1 MIRLS
6 DARPLTRVAIVAG
19 MLAAIF
25 LACAM
30 CAVLVALVGLNQI
43 GPRMQISA
51 IPAWLWYYR
60 GDPLLHLW
68 LERGALVSGAIA
80 FVILLVILKRGRTL
94 HGEAR
99 FARESEIR
107 REHLRSNSGIIVG
120 EKGGRYLVFGGT
132 EHVLLEAP
140 TRAGKGVGVVIPNL
154 LSWADSVVVL
164 DVKRENWDITAGF
177 RARHGQAVYL
187 FDPLDPEGRSARY
200 NPLSFIDRLD
210 DTDVINEL
218 QKIGGMLFPAPEKAD
233 PFWAEAARAAFVGV
247 GALVAANPALPFTIG
262 EIYRRLTTGDPK
274 VELPKVVEEA
284 QKRGQR
290 LSQACVSALSDFTSA
305 SDNTFSGIKQT
316 ITSKLNLW
324 LNPYVDAATSETDF
338 DLRQVRR
345 ERISIYLGVSPDNID
360 RIAPVYNLFL
370 QQLIDLNTR
379 ELPENGGRVPVLIL
393 LDEFARLGKAPVIAS
408 AFSYVA
414 GYGLR
419 LLPVIQ
425 SRSQPRGIY
434 GADVTDEIIAN
445 CGLEIVFTPKELK
458 VANELSER
466 LGYFTMNVKSKSRTI
481 HGLLANRSISESDQR
496 RALMMPQELMQMPK
510 GELLLMRG
518 GIPPVRGRK
527 IEYFRSKR
535 FTSRISDPPKVAPRP
550 ITINAV
556 SSAAKLAG
564 KASGSD
570 PLAQALRAKKAAL
583 LSDGQ
588 AIAPTER
595 ADPVMRALTGDELS
609 GFAEITDDMLV
620 LGDMVDLPPPGDEQA
635 AIAFVT
641 AMTARAVLEPVGAGA
656 PSPEFVTERHDHG
669 RE

>member
-1 MIRLS
+1 MTRLS

-19 MLAAIF
+19 ILAAVLI
-25 LACAM
+25 LCSL
-30 CAVLVALVGLNQI
+30 CAVLVALVGLKQI
-43 GPRMQISA
+43 GPRMQITA
-51 IPAWLWYYR
+51 VPAWLWYYR

-68 LERGALVSGAIA
+68 LKRGALVSGAIA
-80 FVILLVILKRGRTL
+80 FVILLVILKRGRSL

-107 REHLRSNSGIIVG
+107 QEQLRSKSGIIVG
-120 EKGGRYLVFGGT
+120 QKGGRYLVFGGT

-187 FDPLDPEGRSARY
+187 FDPLDPEGRTARY

-210 DTDVINEL
+210 DVDVVNEL

-262 EIYRRLTTGDPK
+262 EIYRRLTAGDPK

-316 ITSKLNLW
+316 ITSKLSLW

-379 ELPENGGRVPVLIL
+379 ELPASGGQVPVLLL

-445 CGLEIVFTPKELK
+445 CGLEVVFTPKELR

-466 LGYFTMNVKSKSRTI
+466 LGFFTMNVKSKSRTI
-481 HGLLANRSISESDQR
+481 HGMLANRSISESDQR

-510 GELLLMRG
+510 GELLLLRG
-518 GIPPVRGRK
+518 GIPPVRARK
-527 IEYFRSKR
+527 IEYFRSRR
-535 FTSRISDPPKVAPRP
+535 FTSRISEPPKVAPRP
-550 ITINAV
+550 IVIPQTKQG
-556 SSAAKLAG
+556 SATATGA
-564 KASGSD
+564 AGSD
-570 PLAQALRAKKAAL
+570 VLGQAIEAKRAAL
-583 LSDGQ
+583 LTLPS
-588 AIAPTER
+588 TEEEPAVTR
-595 ADPVMRALTGDELS
+595 TLTDDELS
-609 GFAEITDDMLV
+609 GYAEITDDMLV
-620 LGDMVDLPPPGDEQA
+620 LGELEELPPPGDEKA
-635 AIAFVT
+635 AFAFVM
-641 AMTARAVLEPVGAGA
+641 AMTARAVLEPDDDPE
-656 PSPEFVTERHDHG
+656 PSKALVAERHDHG
-669 RE
+669 R

>member
-1 MIRLS
+1 MTRLS
-6 DARPLTRVAIVAG
+6 QASPLIK
-19 MLAAIF
+19 
-25 LACAM
+25 
-30 CAVLVALVGLNQI
+30 VALVGGALMGAALACALCAILVALIGLKQI
-43 GPRMQISA
+43 GPNMQVTALPS
-51 IPAWLWYYR
+51 WLWYYR
-60 GDPLLHLW
+60 ADPLLHLW
-68 LERGALVSGAIA
+68 LQRGAMVSGAIA
-80 FVILLVILKRGRTL
+80 FIILLVILKRGRSL

-107 REHLRSNSGIIVG
+107 REQLRAKSGIIVG
-120 EKGGRYLVFGGT
+120 QKGGRYLVFGGT

-164 DVKRENWDITAGF
+164 DVKRENWEITAGF
-177 RARHGQAVYL
+177 RARHGQTVHL
-187 FDPLDPEGRSARY
+187 FDPLDPEGRTARY
-200 NPLSFIDRLD
+200 NPLSYIDRLD
-210 DTDVINEL
+210 DIDVVNEL
-218 QKIGGMLFPAPEKAD
+218 QKIGGMLFPSPEKAD

-262 EIYRRLTTGDPK
+262 EIYRRMTTGDPK

-284 QKRGQR
+284 QQRGQR

-324 LNPYVDAATSETDF
+324 LNPFVDAATSETDF

-345 ERISIYLGVSPDNID
+345 ERMSIYLGVSPDNID

-379 ELPENGGRVPVLIL
+379 ELPTTGGNVPVLVL

-425 SRSQPRGIY
+425 SRSQPRALY
-434 GADVTDEIIAN
+434 GPDVTDEIIAN
-445 CGLEIVFTPKELK
+445 CGLEVVFTPKELK

-466 LGYFTMNVKSKSRTI
+466 LGFFTMNVKSKSRTI
-481 HGLLANRSISESDQR
+481 HGMLANRSISESDQR

-510 GELLLMRG
+510 GDLLLLRG

-527 IEYFRSKR
+527 IEYFRSRR
-535 FTSRISDPPKVAPRP
+535 FTDRICDPPKVAPRLVRLP
-550 ITINAV
+550 TPKPV
-556 SSAAKLAG
+556 AAAIIG
-564 KASGSD
+564 AGSD
-570 PLAQALRAKKAAL
+570 VLAQAIEAKRAAL
-583 LSDGQ
+583 HPSAPPAEKEPVVTRMLS
-588 AIAPTER
+588 A
-595 ADPVMRALTGDELS
+595 DELS
-609 GFAEITDDMLV
+609 GAVEITDDMLV
-620 LGDMVDLPPPGDEQA
+620 LGELEELPAPGDEEA
-635 AIAFVT
+635 ALAFVM
-641 AMTARAVLEPVGAGA
+641 AMAARAAVEPEEDQEMADTLADG
-656 PSPEFVTERHDHG
+656 RQHHG
-669 RE
+669 R

>member
-1 MIRLS
+1 LTRLS

-19 MLAAIF
+19 ILAAVLI
-25 LACAM
+25 LCSL
-30 CAVLVALVGLNQI
+30 CAVLVALVGLKQI
-43 GPRMQISA
+43 GPRMQITA
-51 IPAWLWYYR
+51 VPAWLWYYR

-68 LERGALVSGAIA
+68 LQRGALVSGAIA
-80 FVILLVILKRGRTL
+80 FVILLVILKRGRSL

-107 REHLRSNSGIIVG
+107 QEQLRSKSGIIVG
-120 EKGGRYLVFGGT
+120 QKGGRYLVFGGT

-187 FDPLDPEGRSARY
+187 FDPLDPEGRTARY

-210 DTDVINEL
+210 DVDVVNEL

-247 GALVAANPALPFTIG
+247 GALVAANPALPYTIG
-262 EIYRRLTTGDPK
+262 EIYRRLTAGDPK

-316 ITSKLNLW
+316 ITSKLSLW

-379 ELPENGGRVPVLIL
+379 ELPASGGQVSVLLL
-393 LDEFARLGKAPVIAS
+393 LDEFARLGEAPVIAS

-445 CGLEIVFTPKELK
+445 CGLEVVFTPKELR

-466 LGYFTMNVKSKSRTI
+466 LGFFTMNVKSKSRTI
-481 HGLLANRSISESDQR
+481 HGMLANRSISESDQR

-510 GELLLMRG
+510 GDLLLLRG
-518 GIPPVRGRK
+518 GIPPVRARK
-527 IEYFRSKR
+527 IEYFRSR
-535 FTSRISDPPKVAPRP
+535 HFTSRISDPPKVAPRLIMIP
-550 ITINAV
+550 QAKQV
-556 SSAAKLAG
+556 SPPASAG
-564 KASGSD
+564 ASSD
-570 PLAQALRAKKAAL
+570 VLAQAIEAKRAAL
-583 LSDGQ
+583 L
-588 AIAPTER
+588 APPPMEEE
-595 ADPVMRALTGDELS
+595 PVVTRTLTDDELS
-609 GFAEITDDMLV
+609 GYAEITDDMLV
-620 LGDMVDLPPPGDEQA
+620 LGELEELPPPGDEKA
-635 AIAFVT
+635 AIAFVM
-641 AMTARAVLEPVGAGA
+641 AMTARAAIEPDDDYDSSEAL
-656 PSPEFVTERHDHG
+656 VTARHDHG
-669 RE
+669 R

>member
-1 MIRLS
+1 M
-6 DARPLTRVAIVAG
+6 VAG
-19 MLAAIF
+19 ILAAVLI
-25 LACAM
+25 LCSL
-30 CAVLVALVGLNQI
+30 CAVLVALVGLKQI
-43 GPRMQISA
+43 GPRMQITA
-51 IPAWLWYYR
+51 VPAWLWYYR

-68 LERGALVSGAIA
+68 LKRGALVSGAIA
-80 FVILLVILKRGRTL
+80 FVILLVILKRGRSL

-107 REHLRSNSGIIVG
+107 QEQLRSKSGIIVG
-120 EKGGRYLVFGGT
+120 QKGGRYLVFGGT

-187 FDPLDPEGRSARY
+187 FDPLDPEGRTARY

-210 DTDVINEL
+210 DVDVVNEL

-262 EIYRRLTTGDPK
+262 EIYRRLTAGDPK

-316 ITSKLNLW
+316 ITSKLSLW

-379 ELPENGGRVPVLIL
+379 ELPASGGQVPVLLL

-445 CGLEIVFTPKELK
+445 CGLEVVFTPKELR

-466 LGYFTMNVKSKSRTI
+466 LGFFTMNVKSKSRTI
-481 HGLLANRSISESDQR
+481 HGMLANRSISESDQR

-510 GELLLMRG
+510 GELLLLRG
-518 GIPPVRGRK
+518 GIPPVRARK
-527 IEYFRSKR
+527 IEYFRSRR
-535 FTSRISDPPKVAPRP
+535 FTSRISEPPKVAPRP
-550 ITINAV
+550 IVIPQTKQG
-556 SSAAKLAG
+556 SATATGA
-564 KASGSD
+564 AGSD
-570 PLAQALRAKKAAL
+570 VLGQAIEAKRAAL
-583 LSDGQ
+583 LTLPS
-588 AIAPTER
+588 TEEEPAVTR
-595 ADPVMRALTGDELS
+595 TLTDDELS
-609 GFAEITDDMLV
+609 GYAEITDDMLV
-620 LGDMVDLPPPGDEQA
+620 LGELEELPPPGDEKA
-635 AIAFVT
+635 AFAFVM
-641 AMTARAVLEPVGAGA
+641 AMTARAVLEPDDDPE
-656 PSPEFVTERHDHG
+656 PSKALVAERHDHG
-669 RE
+669 R

>member
-1 MIRLS
+1 MTRLS
-6 DARPLTRVAIVAG
+6 DARPLTKVAIVAG
-19 MLAAIF
+19 VLAAVLI
-25 LACAM
+25 LCAL
-30 CAVLVALVGLNQI
+30 CAVLVALVGLKQI
-43 GPRMQISA
+43 GPRMQITTV
-51 IPAWLWYYR
+51 PAWLWYYR

-68 LERGALVSGAIA
+68 LKRGALVSGAIT
-80 FVILLVILKRGRTL
+80 FVILLVILKRGRSL

-107 REHLRSNSGIIVG
+107 QEQLRSKSGIIVG
-120 EKGGRYLVFGGT
+120 QKGGRYLVFGGT

-187 FDPLDPEGRSARY
+187 FDPLDPEGRTARY

-210 DTDVINEL
+210 DVDVVNEL

-262 EIYRRLTTGDPK
+262 EIYRRLTAGDPK

-316 ITSKLNLW
+316 ITSKLSLW

-379 ELPENGGRVPVLIL
+379 ELPASGGQVPVLLL

-445 CGLEIVFTPKELK
+445 CGLEVVFTPKELR

-466 LGYFTMNVKSKSRTI
+466 LGFFTMNVKSKSRTI
-481 HGLLANRSISESDQR
+481 HGMLANRSISESDQR

-510 GELLLMRG
+510 GELLLLRG
-518 GIPPVRGRK
+518 GIPPVRARK
-527 IEYFRSKR
+527 IEYFRSR
-535 FTSRISDPPKVAPRP
+535 HFTSRISDPPKVAPRLIMIP
-550 ITINAV
+550 QAKQV
-556 SSAAKLAG
+556 SPSAS
-564 KASGSD
+564 ASAGSD
-570 PLAQALRAKKAAL
+570 VLTQAMEAKRAAL
-583 LSDGQ
+583 L
-588 AIAPTER
+588 APPPTEEE
-595 ADPVMRALTGDELS
+595 PVVTRTLTDDELA
-609 GFAEITDDMLV
+609 GYAEITDDMLV
-620 LGDMVDLPPPGDEQA
+620 LGELEELPPPGDEKA
-635 AIAFVT
+635 AIAFVM
-641 AMTARAVLEPVGAGA
+641 AMTARAAIEPDDDHDSSEAL
-656 PSPEFVTERHDHG
+656 VTARHDHG
-669 RE
+669 R

>member
-1 MIRLS
+1 LTRLS
-6 DARPLTRVAIVAG
+6 DARPLTKVAIVAG
-19 MLAAIF
+19 VLAAVLI
-25 LACAM
+25 LCAL
-30 CAVLVALVGLNQI
+30 CAVLVALVGLQQI
-43 GPRMQISA
+43 GPRMQITA
-51 IPAWLWYYR
+51 VPAWLWYYR

-68 LERGALVSGAIA
+68 LKRGALVSGAIA
-80 FVILLVILKRGRTL
+80 FVILLVILKRGRSL

-107 REHLRSNSGIIVG
+107 QEQLRSKSGIIVG
-120 EKGGRYLVFGGT
+120 QKGGRYLVFGGT

-140 TRAGKGVGVVIPNL
+140 TRAGKGIGVVIPNL

-187 FDPLDPEGRSARY
+187 FDPLDPEGRTARY

-210 DTDVINEL
+210 DVDVVNEL

-262 EIYRRLTTGDPK
+262 EIYRRLTAGDPK

-316 ITSKLNLW
+316 ITSKLSLW

-379 ELPENGGRVPVLIL
+379 ELPASGGQVPVLLL

-445 CGLEIVFTPKELK
+445 CGLEVVFTPKELR

-466 LGYFTMNVKSKSRTI
+466 LGFFTMNVKSKSRTI
-481 HGLLANRSISESDQR
+481 HGMLANRSISESDQR

-510 GELLLMRG
+510 GDLLLLRG
-518 GIPPVRGRK
+518 GIPPVRARK
-527 IEYFRSKR
+527 IEYFRSR
-535 FTSRISDPPKVAPRP
+535 HFTSRISDPPKVAPRLIMIP
-550 ITINAV
+550 QAKQV
-556 SSAAKLAG
+556 SPPASAGA
-564 KASGSD
+564 GSD
-570 PLAQALRAKKAAL
+570 VLAQAIEAKRAAL
-583 LSDGQ
+583 L
-588 AIAPTER
+588 APPPTEEE
-595 ADPVMRALTGDELS
+595 PVVTRTLTDDELS
-609 GFAEITDDMLV
+609 GYAEITDDMLV
-620 LGDMVDLPPPGDEQA
+620 LGELEELPPPGDEKA
-635 AIAFVT
+635 AIAFVM
-641 AMTARAVLEPVGAGA
+641 AMTARAAIEPDDDYD
-656 PSPEFVTERHDHG
+656 PSEALVTARHDHG
-669 RE
+669 R

>member
-1 MIRLS
+1 LTRLS
-6 DARPLTRVAIVAG
+6 DARPLTKVAIVAG
-19 MLAAIF
+19 VLAAVLI
-25 LACAM
+25 LGAL
-30 CAVLVALVGLNQI
+30 CAVLVALVGLKQI
-43 GPRMQISA
+43 GPRMQITTV
-51 IPAWLWYYR
+51 PAWLWYYR

-68 LERGALVSGAIA
+68 LQRGALVSGAIA
-80 FVILLVILKRGRTL
+80 FVILLVILKRGRSL

-107 REHLRSNSGIIVG
+107 QEQLRSKSGIIVG
-120 EKGGRYLVFGGT
+120 QKGGRYLVFGGT

-187 FDPLDPEGRSARY
+187 FDPLDPEGRTARY

-210 DTDVINEL
+210 DVDVVNEL

-316 ITSKLNLW
+316 ITSKLSLW

-379 ELPENGGRVPVLIL
+379 ELPASGGQVPVLLL

-445 CGLEIVFTPKELK
+445 CGLEVVFTPKELR

-466 LGYFTMNVKSKSRTI
+466 LGFFTMNVKSKSRTI
-481 HGLLANRSISESDQR
+481 HGMLANRSISESDQR

-510 GELLLMRG
+510 GELLLLRG
-518 GIPPVRGRK
+518 GIPPVRARK
-527 IEYFRSKR
+527 IEYFRSR
-535 FTSRISDPPKVAPRP
+535 HFTSRISDPPKVTPRLIMIP
-550 ITINAV
+550 QAKQV
-556 SSAAKLAG
+556 SPPASAGA
-564 KASGSD
+564 GSD
-570 PLAQALRAKKAAL
+570 VLAQAIEAKRAAL
-583 LSDGQ
+583 L
-588 AIAPTER
+588 APPPTEE
-595 ADPVMRALTGDELS
+595 APVVTRTLTDNELS
-609 GFAEITDDMLV
+609 GYAEITDDMLV
-620 LGDMVDLPPPGDEQA
+620 LGELEELPPPGDEKA
-635 AIAFVT
+635 AIAFVM
-641 AMTARAVLEPVGAGA
+641 AMTARAAIEPDDDYDSSEAL
-656 PSPEFVTERHDHG
+656 VTARHDHG
-669 RE
+669 R

>member
-1 MIRLS
+1 M
-6 DARPLTRVAIVAG
+6 VACT
-19 MLAAIF
+19 L
-25 LACAM
+25 
-30 CAVLVALVGLNQI
+30 LVALIGLRQI
-43 GPRMQISA
+43 GPRLDVLSL
-51 IPAWLWYYR
+51 PAWLWYYR

-68 LERGALVSGAIA
+68 LKRGALVSSAIL
-80 FVILLVILKRGRTL
+80 VVVLLAVLRNRRSL

-99 FARESEIR
+99 FASEGELR
-107 REHLRSNSGIIVG
+107 RERLRDKNGIIVG
-120 EKGGRYLVFGGT
+120 QKGGRYLVFGGT

-154 LSWADSVVVL
+154 LSWPDSVVVL
-164 DVKRENWDITAGF
+164 DVKRENWTITAGF
-177 RARHGQAVYL
+177 RARHGQTVYL

-200 NPLSFIDRLD
+200 NPLSFIDRED
-210 DTDVINEL
+210 DTDVVNEL
-218 QKIGGMLFPAPEKAD
+218 QKIAGMLFPAPEKAD
-233 PFWAEAARAAFVGV
+233 PFWAEAARGAFVGV

-274 VELPKVVEEA
+274 SELPRVLEEA
-284 QKRGQR
+284 RRTGQR

-324 LNPYVDAATSETDF
+324 LNPFVDAATSETDF
-338 DLRQVRR
+338 DLRQIRR

-379 ELPENGGRVPVLIL
+379 ELPETGGDVPVLVL

-466 LGYFTMNVKSKSRTI
+466 LGFFTMNVKSKSRTI
-481 HGLLANRSISESDQR
+481 HGFLANRSISESDQR

-510 GELLLMRG
+510 RDLLLLRG

-527 IEYFRSKR
+527 IEYFRSRR
-535 FTSRISDPPKVAPRP
+535 FTARVFNPPQVAPRLVRLNTP
-550 ITINAV
+550 A
-556 SSAAKLAG
+556 
-564 KASGSD
+564 
-570 PLAQALRAKKAAL
+570 PLANAATDVLGASVAAKKAAL
-583 LSDGQ
+583 TTGGQ
-588 AIAPTER
+588 QEEMIVTRP
-595 ADPVMRALTGDELS
+595 LTSEEIS
-609 GFAEITDDMLV
+609 GAVEITDDMLV
-620 LGDMVDLPPPGDEQA
+620 LGELEELPPPGDEKA
-635 AIAFVT
+635 ALAFVL
-641 AMTARAVLEPVGAGA
+641 AMADRAVADADEPQGIA
-656 PSPEFVTERHDHG
+656 PDLMETREAYG
-669 RE
+669 R

>member
-1 MIRLS
+1 MTRLS
-6 DARPLTRVAIVAG
+6 DARPLTRIAIVAG
-19 MLAAIF
+19 ALAAVLI
-25 LACAM
+25 LCSL
-30 CAVLVALVGLNQI
+30 CAVLVALVGLKQI
-43 GPRMQISA
+43 GPRMEITA
-51 IPAWLWYYR
+51 VPAWLWYYR

-68 LERGALVSGAIA
+68 LQRGALVSGAVA
-80 FVILLVILKRGRTL
+80 FVALLVILKRGRSL

-107 REHLRSNSGIIVG
+107 HEQLRAKSGIIVG
-120 EKGGRYLVFGGT
+120 QKGGRYLVFGGT

-187 FDPLDPEGRSARY
+187 FDPLDPEGRTARY
-200 NPLSFIDRLD
+200 NPLSFINRLD
-210 DTDVINEL
+210 DVDVVNEL

-247 GALVAANPALPFTIG
+247 GALVAANPALPFTVG

-290 LSQACVSALSDFTSA
+290 LSQACASALSDFTSA

-316 ITSKLNLW
+316 ITSKLSLW

-370 QQLIDLNTR
+370 QQLVDLNTR
-379 ELPENGGRVPVLIL
+379 ELPASGGQVPVLLL

-434 GADVTDEIIAN
+434 GPDVTDEIIAN
-445 CGLEIVFTPKELK
+445 CGLEVVFTPKELR

-466 LGYFTMNVKSKSRTI
+466 LGFFTMNVKSKSRTI
-481 HGLLANRSISESDQR
+481 HGMLANRSISESDQR

-510 GELLLMRG
+510 GELLLLRG
-518 GIPPVRGRK
+518 GIPPVRARK
-527 IEYFRSKR
+527 IEYFRSRR

-550 ITINAV
+550 IVIPRTKQG
-556 SSAAKLAG
+556 SATATA
-564 KASGSD
+564 ATGSD
-570 PLAQALRAKKAAL
+570 VLSQAIEAKRAAL
-583 LSDGQ
+583 V
-588 AIAPTER
+588 APPEPVEE
-595 ADPVMRALTGDELS
+595 PVMTRLLTKDELD
-609 GFAEITDDMLV
+609 GYAEITDDMLV
-620 LGDMVDLPPPGDEQA
+620 LGELEELPPPGDEKA
-635 AIAFVT
+635 ALAFVM
-641 AMTARAVLEPVGAGA
+641 AMTARAVAEQDDDRDLSEAL
-656 PSPEFVTERHDHG
+656 VTERLDHG
-669 RE
+669 R

>member
-1 MIRLS
+1 MTRLS
-6 DARPLTRVAIVAG
+6 DARPLTKVAILAG
-19 MLAAIF
+19 ILAVVLI
-25 LACAM
+25 LCAL
-30 CAVLVALVGLNQI
+30 CAVLVALVGLKQI
-43 GPRMQISA
+43 GPRMQITTV
-51 IPAWLWYYR
+51 PAWLWYYR

-68 LERGALVSGAIA
+68 LQRGALVSGAIA
-80 FVILLVILKRGRTL
+80 FVIVLIILKRGRSL

-107 REHLRSNSGIIVG
+107 QEQLRSKSGIIVG
-120 EKGGRYLVFGGT
+120 QNGGRYLVFGGT

-177 RARHGQAVYL
+177 RARHGQKVYL
-187 FDPLDPEGRSARY
+187 FDPLDPEGRTARY

-210 DTDVINEL
+210 DVDVVNEL

-274 VELPKVVEEA
+274 IELPKVVEEA

-316 ITSKLNLW
+316 ITSKLSLW

-379 ELPENGGRVPVLIL
+379 ELPASGGQVPVLLL

-434 GADVTDEIIAN
+434 GADITDEIIAN
-445 CGLEIVFTPKELK
+445 CGLEVVFTPKELR

-466 LGYFTMNVKSKSRTI
+466 LGFFTMNVKSKSRTI
-481 HGLLANRSISESDQR
+481 HGMLANRSISESDQR

-510 GELLLMRG
+510 GELLLLRG
-518 GIPPVRGRK
+518 GIPPVRARK
-527 IEYFRSKR
+527 IEYFRSRR

-550 ITINAV
+550 IVIPQPRQG
-556 SSAAKLAG
+556 SA
-564 KASGSD
+564 KATGAAGSD
-570 PLAQALRAKKAAL
+570 VL
-583 LSDGQ
+583 GQ
-588 AIAPTER
+588 AIEAKRAALVAPPEPVEE
-595 ADPVMRALTGDELS
+595 PVMTRLLTKDELD
-609 GFAEITDDMLV
+609 GYAEITDDMLV
-620 LGDMVDLPPPGDEQA
+620 LGELEELPPPGDEKA
-635 AIAFVT
+635 ALAFVM
-641 AMTARAVLEPVGAGA
+641 AMTARAVAEQGDDRDLSEAL
-656 PSPEFVTERHDHG
+656 VTERLDHG
-669 RE
+669 R

>member
-1 MIRLS
+1 LIRLS
-6 DARPLTRVAIVAG
+6 DARPVTKVAIIAG
-19 MLAAIF
+19 LLAAALF
-25 LACAM
+25 VGALL
-30 CAVLVALVGLNQI
+30 AVLIALVGLNQL

-51 IPAWLWYYR
+51 VPAWLWYYR

-68 LERGALVSGAIA
+68 LKRGALVSAAVA
-80 FVILLVILKRGRTL
+80 FVILLVVLKRGPSL

-99 FARESEIR
+99 FASEGEVR
-107 REHLRSNSGIIVG
+107 REQLRAKSGIIVG
-120 EKGGRYLVFGGT
+120 QKGGRYLVFGGT

-177 RARHGQAVYL
+177 RARHGQKVYL
-187 FDPLDPEGRSARY
+187 LDPLDPEGRTARY

-210 DTDVINEL
+210 DTDVVNEL

-247 GALVAANPALPFTIG
+247 GALVASNPALPFTIG
-262 EIYRRLTTGDPK
+262 EIYRRLTAGDPK
-274 VELPKVVEEA
+274 IELPKVVEEA

-345 ERISIYLGVSPDNID
+345 ERLSIYLGVSPDNID

-379 ELPENGGRVPVLIL
+379 ELPASGGKVPVLVL

-445 CGLEIVFTPKELK
+445 CGLEVVFTPKELR

-466 LGYFTMNVKSKSRTI
+466 LGFFTMNVKSKSRTI
-481 HGLLANRSISESDQR
+481 HGLLANRSVSESDQR

-510 GELLLMRG
+510 GDLLLLRG
-518 GIPPVRGRK
+518 GIPPIRARK
-527 IEYFRSKR
+527 IEYFRSRR
-535 FTSRISDPPKVAPRP
+535 FTGRISEPPKVAPRP
-550 ITINAV
+550 V
-556 SSAAKLAG
+556 SIPQSKSTPPRSSIGA
-564 KASGSD
+564 GSD
-570 PLAQALRAKKAAL
+570 VLAQAIEAKRTALVAAPEPVEEPVVTRPL
-583 LSDGQ
+583 
-588 AIAPTER
+588 TE
-595 ADPVMRALTGDELS
+595 DELS
-609 GFAEITDDMLV
+609 GYAEITDDMLV
-620 LGDMVDLPPPGDEQA
+620 LGELEELPPPGDEQA
-635 AIAFVT
+635 ALAFVM
-641 AMTARAVLEPVGAGA
+641 AMTARAVVEPDDDHDL
-656 PSPEFVTERHDHG
+656 SQTLVTEGLDHG
-669 RE
+669 R

>member
-1 MIRLS
+1 
-6 DARPLTRVAIVAG
+6 
-19 MLAAIF
+19 
-25 LACAM
+25 
-30 CAVLVALVGLNQI
+30 
-43 GPRMQISA
+43 MQITTV
-51 IPAWLWYYR
+51 PAWLWYYR

-68 LERGALVSGAIA
+68 LQRGALVSGAIA
-80 FVILLVILKRGRTL
+80 FVILLVILKRGRSL

-107 REHLRSNSGIIVG
+107 HEQLRSKSGIIVG
-120 EKGGRYLVFGGT
+120 QKGGRYLVFGGT

-187 FDPLDPEGRSARY
+187 FDPLDPEGRTARY

-210 DTDVINEL
+210 DVDVVNEL
-218 QKIGGMLFPAPEKAD
+218 QKIGGKLFPAPDKAD

-379 ELPENGGRVPVLIL
+379 ELPASGGQVPVLLL

-434 GADVTDEIIAN
+434 GADVNDEIIAN
-445 CGLEIVFTPKELK
+445 CGLEVVFTPKELR

-466 LGYFTMNVKSKSRTI
+466 LGFFTMNVKSKSWTI
-481 HGLLANRSISESDQR
+481 HGMLAHRSISESDQR

-510 GELLLMRG
+510 GELLLLRG
-518 GIPPVRGRK
+518 GIPPVRARK
-527 IEYFRSKR
+527 IEYFRSR
-535 FTSRISDPPKVAPRP
+535 HFTSRISDPPKVAPRLIMIP
-550 ITINAV
+550 QAKQV
-556 SSAAKLAG
+556 SLSASAG
-564 KASGSD
+564 AGSD
-570 PLAQALRAKKAAL
+570 VLTQAIEAKRAAL
-583 LSDGQ
+583 LTLP
-588 AIAPTER
+588 PTEEEPLVTR
-595 ADPVMRALTGDELS
+595 TLTDDELS
-609 GFAEITDDMLV
+609 GYAEITDDMLV
-620 LGDMVDLPPPGDEQA
+620 LGELEELPPPGDEKA
-635 AIAFVT
+635 ALAFVM
-641 AMTARAVLEPVGAGA
+641 AMTARAVLEPDDDPE
-656 PSPEFVTERHDHG
+656 PSKSLATGRHDHG
-669 RE
+669 R

>member
-1 MIRLS
+1 LTRLS

-19 MLAAIF
+19 ILAAVLI
-25 LACAM
+25 LCAL
-30 CAVLVALVGLNQI
+30 CAVLVALVGLKQI
-43 GPRMQISA
+43 GPRMQITTV
-51 IPAWLWYYR
+51 PAWLWYYR
-60 GDPLLHLW
+60 SDPLLHLW
-68 LERGALVSGAIA
+68 LQRGALVSGAIA
-80 FVILLVILKRGRTL
+80 FVILLVILKRGRSL

-107 REHLRSNSGIIVG
+107 QEQLRSKSGIIVG
-120 EKGGRYLVFGGT
+120 QKGGRYLVFGGT

-187 FDPLDPEGRSARY
+187 FDPLDPEGRTARY

-210 DTDVINEL
+210 EVDVVNEL

-316 ITSKLNLW
+316 ITSKLSLW

-379 ELPENGGRVPVLIL
+379 ELPASGGQVPVLLL

-434 GADVTDEIIAN
+434 GPDVTDEIIAN
-445 CGLEIVFTPKELK
+445 CGLEVVFTPKELR

-466 LGYFTMNVKSKSRTI
+466 LGFFTMNVKSKSRTI
-481 HGLLANRSISESDQR
+481 HGMLANRSISESDQR

-510 GELLLMRG
+510 GELLLLRG
-518 GIPPVRGRK
+518 GIPPVRARK
-527 IEYFRSKR
+527 IEYFRSRR

-550 ITINAV
+550 IVIPQPKHG
-556 SSAAKLAG
+556 SATATA
-564 KASGSD
+564 AAGSD
-570 PLAQALRAKKAAL
+570 VL
-583 LSDGQ
+583 GQ
-588 AIAPTER
+588 AIEAKRAALIAPPEPVEE
-595 ADPVMRALTGDELS
+595 PVMTRLLTKDELD
-609 GFAEITDDMLV
+609 GYAEITDDMLV
-620 LGDMVDLPPPGDEQA
+620 LGELEELPPPGDEKA
-635 AIAFVT
+635 ALAFVM
-641 AMTARAVLEPVGAGA
+641 AMTARAVAEQDDDRD
-656 PSPEFVTERHDHG
+656 PSEALVTERLDHG
-669 RE
+669 R

>member
-1 MIRLS
+1 LIRLS
-6 DARPLTRVAIVAG
+6 EARPLTKVAIVAG
-19 MLAAIF
+19 CLMGAA
-25 LACAM
+25 LACAV
-30 CAVLVALVGLNQI
+30 CAVFVALVGLKQI
-43 GPRMQISA
+43 GPHMQVSA
-51 IPAWLWYYR
+51 LPAWLWYYR
-60 GDPLLHLW
+60 SDPLLHLW
-68 LERGALVSGAIA
+68 LQRGMLLSGAVA
-80 FVILLVILKRGRTL
+80 FIILLVLLKRGRSL

-107 REHLRSNSGIIVG
+107 REQLRASAGIIVG
-120 EKGGRYLVFGGT
+120 QKGGRYLVFGGT

-177 RARHGQAVYL
+177 RARHGQAVHL
-187 FDPLDPEGRSARY
+187 FDPLDPEGRTARY

-210 DTDVINEL
+210 DTDVVNEL
-218 QKIGGMLFPAPEKAD
+218 QKIGGMLFPSPEKSD

-324 LNPYVDAATSETDF
+324 LNPFVDAATSETDF

-345 ERISIYLGVSPDNID
+345 ERMSIYLGVSPDNID

-370 QQLIDLNTR
+370 QQLVDLNTR
-379 ELPENGGRVPVLIL
+379 ELPSTGGQVPVLVL

-425 SRSQPRGIY
+425 SRSQPRAIY

-445 CGLEIVFTPKELK
+445 CGLEVVFTPKELR

-466 LGYFTMNVKSKSRTI
+466 LGFFTMNVKSKSRTI
-481 HGLLANRSISESDQR
+481 HGMLANRSISESDQR

-510 GELLLMRG
+510 GDLLLLRG
-518 GIPPVRGRK
+518 GIPPVRARK
-527 IEYFRSKR
+527 IEYYRSKR
-535 FTSRISDPPKVAPRP
+535 FTARISDPPKVAPRLVMLP
-550 ITINAV
+550 SNKPAPPPVIG
-556 SSAAKLAG
+556 AG
-564 KASGSD
+564 SEA
-570 PLAQALRAKKAAL
+570 LAQAIEAKRAAL
-583 LSDGQ
+583 HNS
-588 AIAPTER
+588 
-595 ADPVMRALTGDELS
+595 ADTQREEPVMTRMLNDDELA

-620 LGDMVDLPPPGDEQA
+620 LGDLAELPAPGDEQA
-635 AIAFVT
+635 AIAFVM
-641 AMTARAVLEPVGAGA
+641 AMTANAVA
-656 PSPEFVTERHDHG
+656 PPGGDQGMSDTLTAARQHHG
-669 RE
+669 R

>member
-1 MIRLS
+1 MTRLS

-19 MLAAIF
+19 VLAAVLI
-25 LACAM
+25 LCAL
-30 CAVLVALVGLNQI
+30 CAVLVALVGLKQI
-43 GPRMQISA
+43 GPRMEITTV
-51 IPAWLWYYR
+51 PAWLWYYR

-68 LERGALVSGAIA
+68 LQRGALVSGAIA
-80 FVILLVILKRGRTL
+80 FVILLIILKGGRPL

-107 REHLRSNSGIIVG
+107 HEQLRSKSGIIVG
-120 EKGGRYLVFGGT
+120 QKGGRYLVFGGT

-187 FDPLDPEGRSARY
+187 FDPLDPEGRTARY

-210 DTDVINEL
+210 DVDVVNEL

-316 ITSKLNLW
+316 ITSKLSLW

-379 ELPENGGRVPVLIL
+379 ELPASGGQVPVLLL

-445 CGLEIVFTPKELK
+445 CGLEVVFTPKELR

-466 LGYFTMNVKSKSRTI
+466 LGFFTMNVKSKSRTI
-481 HGLLANRSISESDQR
+481 HGMLANRSISESDQR

-510 GELLLMRG
+510 GELLLLRG
-518 GIPPVRGRK
+518 GIPPVRARK
-527 IEYFRSKR
+527 IEYFRSRR

-550 ITINAV
+550 IVIPQTKQG
-556 SSAAKLAG
+556 SATATA
-564 KASGSD
+564 ATGSD
-570 PLAQALRAKKAAL
+570 VLSQSIEAKRAAL
-583 LSDGQ
+583 V
-588 AIAPTER
+588 APPEPVEE
-595 ADPVMRALTGDELS
+595 PVMTRLLTKDELD
-609 GFAEITDDMLV
+609 GYAEITDDMLV
-620 LGDMVDLPPPGDEQA
+620 LGELEELPPPGDEKA
-635 AIAFVT
+635 ALAFVM
-641 AMTARAVLEPVGAGA
+641 AMTARAVAEQDDDRDLSEAL
-656 PSPEFVTERHDHG
+656 VTERLDHG
-669 RE
+669 R

>member
-1 MIRLS
+1 LIHLS

-19 MLAAIF
+19 MLAAVL
-25 LACAM
+25 LACAA
-30 CAVLVALVGLNQI
+30 CAVLVALVGLHQI
-43 GPRMQISA
+43 GPHMQVSA

-68 LERGALVSGAIA
+68 LNRGALLGGAIA
-80 FVILLVILKRGRTL
+80 FVILLIILKRGRTL

-120 EKGGRYLVFGGT
+120 QKGGRYLVFGGT

-210 DTDVINEL
+210 DTDVVNEL

-262 EIYRRLTTGDPK
+262 EIYRRLTAGDPK

-284 QKRGQR
+284 QQRGQR

-324 LNPYVDAATSETDF
+324 LNPYVDAATSVTDF

-510 GELLLMRG
+510 GDLLLMRG

-550 ITINAV
+550 IATRAAPSPAELV
-556 SSAAKLAG
+556 SGDGSA
-564 KASGSD
+564 D
-570 PLAQALRAKKAAL
+570 PLAQAIRAKRTTL
-583 LSDGQ
+583 LKDGQ
-588 AIAPTER
+588 ASVPAEQAPP
-595 ADPVMRALTGDELS
+595 ALRALTSDEFS
-609 GFAEITDDMLV
+609 GVADITDDMLV
-620 LGDMVDLPPPGDEQA
+620 LGDMVELPPPGDERA

-641 AMTARAVLEPVGAGA
+641 AMTARAVRDQAGGVL
-656 PSPEFVTERHDHG
+656 PSPATTSERQDHG
-669 RE
+669 RD

>member
-1 MIRLS
+1 MTRLS

-19 MLAAIF
+19 ILAAVLI
-25 LACAM
+25 LCSL
-30 CAVLVALVGLNQI
+30 CAVLVALVGLKQI
-43 GPRMQISA
+43 GPSMQITTV
-51 IPAWLWYYR
+51 PAWLWYYR

-68 LERGALVSGAIA
+68 LKRGALVSGAIA
-80 FVILLVILKRGRTL
+80 FVILLVILKRGRSL

-107 REHLRSNSGIIVG
+107 HEQLRSKSGIIVG
-120 EKGGRYLVFGGT
+120 QKGGRYLVFGGT

-187 FDPLDPEGRSARY
+187 FDPLDPEGRTARY

-210 DTDVINEL
+210 DVDVVNEL

-262 EIYRRLTTGDPK
+262 EIYRRLTAGDPK

-316 ITSKLNLW
+316 ITSKLSLW

-379 ELPENGGRVPVLIL
+379 ELPASGGQVPVLLL

-445 CGLEIVFTPKELK
+445 CGLEVVFTPKELR

-466 LGYFTMNVKSKSRTI
+466 LGFFTMNVKSKSRTI
-481 HGLLANRSISESDQR
+481 HGMLANRSISESDQR

-510 GELLLMRG
+510 GELLLLRG
-518 GIPPVRGRK
+518 GIPPVRARK
-527 IEYFRSKR
+527 IEYFRSR
-535 FTSRISDPPKVAPRP
+535 HFTSRISDPPKVAPRLIMIP
-550 ITINAV
+550 QAKQV
-556 SSAAKLAG
+556 SPSAS
-564 KASGSD
+564 ASAGSD
-570 PLAQALRAKKAAL
+570 VLTQAMEAKRAAL
-583 LSDGQ
+583 L
-588 AIAPTER
+588 APPPTEEE
-595 ADPVMRALTGDELS
+595 PVVTRTLTDDELA
-609 GFAEITDDMLV
+609 GYAEITDDMLV
-620 LGDMVDLPPPGDEQA
+620 LGELEELPPPGDEKA
-635 AIAFVT
+635 AIAFVM
-641 AMTARAVLEPVGAGA
+641 AMTARAAIEPDDDHDSSEAL
-656 PSPEFVTERHDHG
+656 VTARHDHG
-669 RE
+669 R

>member
-6 DARPLTRVAIVAG
+6 EARPLTRVAIVAG
-19 MLAAIF
+19 VLAASCIGF
-25 LACAM
+25 ASVTIVIALA
-30 CAVLVALVGLNQI
+30 GLGQI
-43 GPRMQISA
+43 GPRMDVSA
-51 IPAWLWYYR
+51 VPAWLWYYR

-68 LERGALVSGAIA
+68 LKRGALVSAAVA
-80 FVILLVILKRGRTL
+80 FVILLVVLKQRRPL

-99 FARESEIR
+99 FANESEIR
-107 REHLRSNSGIIVG
+107 REQLRAKSGIIVG
-120 EKGGRYLVFGGT
+120 QKSGRYLVFGGT

-177 RARHGQAVYL
+177 RARHGQAVHL

-210 DTDVINEL
+210 DTEVVNEL

-262 EIYRRLTTGDPK
+262 EIYRRLTSGDPK

-284 QKRGQR
+284 KERGQR

-379 ELPENGGRVPVLIL
+379 ELPTTGGQVPVLIL

-445 CGLEIVFTPKELK
+445 CGLEVVFTPKELR

-466 LGYFTMNVKSKSRTI
+466 LGFFTMNVRSKSRTI
-481 HGLLANRSISESDQR
+481 HGMLANRSISESDQR

-510 GELLLMRG
+510 GDLLLLRG
-518 GIPPVRGRK
+518 GIAPVRARK
-527 IEYFRSKR
+527 IEYFRSRR
-535 FTSRISDPPKVAPRP
+535 FTSRVSEAPKVAARPVTVPRSAP
-550 ITINAV
+550 V
-556 SSAAKLAG
+556 SPAAGA
-564 KASGSD
+564 ASGSD
-570 PLAQALRAKKAAL
+570 VLSQAIEAKRAAL
-583 LSDGQ
+583 LDVT
-588 AIAPTER
+588 PTEEML
-595 ADPVMRALTGDELS
+595 PVTRLLTDDEVS

-620 LGDMVDLPPPGDEQA
+620 LGELEDLPHPGDEKA
-635 AIAFVT
+635 ALDFVM
-641 AMTARAVLEPVGAGA
+641 AMTARAVVDAENDLEPAA
-656 PSPEFVTERHDHG
+656 AMITEGHDHG
-669 RE
+669 R

>member
-6 DARPLTRVAIVAG
+6 EARPLTKVAILAG
-19 MLAAIF
+19 CVMGAA
-25 LACAM
+25 LACAV
-30 CAVLVALVGLNQI
+30 CAVFVALVGLKQI
-43 GPRMQISA
+43 GPHMQVSA
-51 IPAWLWYYR
+51 LPAWLWYYR
-60 GDPLLHLW
+60 SDPLLHLW
-68 LERGALVSGAIA
+68 LQRGMLVSGAVA
-80 FVILLVILKRGRTL
+80 FIILLVLLQRGRSL

-107 REHLRSNSGIIVG
+107 REQLRASAGIIVG
-120 EKGGRYLVFGGT
+120 QKGGRYLVFGGT

-177 RARHGQAVYL
+177 RARHGQAVHL
-187 FDPLDPEGRSARY
+187 FDPLDPEGRTARY

-210 DTDVINEL
+210 DTDVVNEL
-218 QKIGGMLFPAPEKAD
+218 QKIGGMLFPSPEKSD

-324 LNPYVDAATSETDF
+324 LNPFVDAATSETDF

-345 ERISIYLGVSPDNID
+345 ERMSIYLGVSPDNID

-370 QQLIDLNTR
+370 QQLVDLNTR
-379 ELPENGGRVPVLIL
+379 ELPSTGGQVPVLVL

-425 SRSQPRGIY
+425 SRSQPRAIY

-445 CGLEIVFTPKELK
+445 CGLEVVFTPKELR

-466 LGYFTMNVKSKSRTI
+466 LGFFTMNVKSKSRTI
-481 HGLLANRSISESDQR
+481 HGMLANRSISESDQR

-510 GELLLMRG
+510 GDLLLLRG
-518 GIPPVRGRK
+518 GIPPVRARK

-535 FTSRISDPPKVAPRP
+535 FTARISDPPKVAPRLVMLP
-550 ITINAV
+550 SNTPAPPPVIGA
-556 SSAAKLAG
+556 
-564 KASGSD
+564 GSD
-570 PLAQALRAKKAAL
+570 ALAQAIEAKRAAL
-583 LSDGQ
+583 HIPGDTQREEPAMTRMLN
-588 AIAPTER
+588 A
-595 ADPVMRALTGDELS
+595 DELA

-620 LGDMVDLPPPGDEQA
+620 LGDLAELPAPGDEQA
-635 AIAFVT
+635 AIAFVM
-641 AMTARAVLEPVGAGA
+641 AMTANAVAEPGGDQGMSDTLTAA
-656 PSPEFVTERHDHG
+656 RQHHG
-669 RE
+669 R

>member
-1 MIRLS
+1 MTRLS
-6 DARPLTRVAIVAG
+6 DARPLTKIAIVAG
-19 MLAAIF
+19 VLAAVLI
-25 LACAM
+25 LCAL
-30 CAVLVALVGLNQI
+30 CAVLIALVGLKQI
-43 GPRMQISA
+43 GPRMEITA
-51 IPAWLWYYR
+51 VPAWLWYYR

-68 LERGALVSGAIA
+68 FKWGALVSGAIA
-80 FVILLVILKRGRTL
+80 IVILLIILKRGRSL

-107 REHLRSNSGIIVG
+107 QEQLRAKSGIIVG
-120 EKGGRYLVFGGT
+120 QKGGRYLVFGGT

-177 RARHGQAVYL
+177 RARHGQKVYL
-187 FDPLDPEGRSARY
+187 FDPLDPEGRTARY

-210 DTDVINEL
+210 DVDVVNEL

-316 ITSKLNLW
+316 ITSKLSLW

-370 QQLIDLNTR
+370 QQLVDLNTR
-379 ELPENGGRVPVLIL
+379 ELPASGGQVPVLLL

-434 GADVTDEIIAN
+434 GPDVTDEIIAN
-445 CGLEIVFTPKELK
+445 CGLEVVFTPKELR

-466 LGYFTMNVKSKSRTI
+466 LGFFTMSVKSKSRTI
-481 HGLLANRSISESDQR
+481 HGMLANRSISESDQR

-510 GELLLMRG
+510 GELLLLRG
-518 GIPPVRGRK
+518 GIPPVRARK
-527 IEYFRSKR
+527 IEYFRSRR

-550 ITINAV
+550 IVIPQTKQG
-556 SSAAKLAG
+556 SATATA
-564 KASGSD
+564 ATGSD
-570 PLAQALRAKKAAL
+570 VLSQAIEAKRAAL
-583 LSDGQ
+583 V
-588 AIAPTER
+588 APP
-595 ADPVMRALTGDELS
+595 DPVEEPVMTRLLTKDELD
-609 GFAEITDDMLV
+609 GYAEITDDMLV
-620 LGDMVDLPPPGDEQA
+620 LGELEELPPPGDEKA
-635 AIAFVT
+635 ALAFVM
-641 AMTARAVLEPVGAGA
+641 AMTARAVAEQDDDRDLSEAL
-656 PSPEFVTERHDHG
+656 VTERLDHG
-669 RE
+669 R

>member
-6 DARPLTRVAIVAG
+6 DARPLTKVAIVAG
-19 MLAAIF
+19 VLAAVLI
-25 LACAM
+25 LCAL
-30 CAVLVALVGLNQI
+30 CAVLVALVGLKQI
-43 GPRMQISA
+43 GPRMQITTV
-51 IPAWLWYYR
+51 PAWLWYYR

-68 LERGALVSGAIA
+68 LQRGALVSGAIA
-80 FVILLVILKRGRTL
+80 FVILLVILKQGRSL

-107 REHLRSNSGIIVG
+107 HELLRSKSGIIVG
-120 EKGGRYLVFGGT
+120 QKGGRYLVFGGT

-177 RARHGQAVYL
+177 RARHGQKVYL
-187 FDPLDPEGRSARY
+187 FDPLDPEGRTARY

-210 DTDVINEL
+210 DVDVVNEL

-316 ITSKLNLW
+316 ITSKLSLW

-379 ELPENGGRVPVLIL
+379 ELPASGGQVPVLLL

-445 CGLEIVFTPKELK
+445 CGLEVVFTPKELR

-466 LGYFTMNVKSKSRTI
+466 LGFFTMNVKSKSRTI
-481 HGLLANRSISESDQR
+481 HGMLANRSISESDQR

-510 GELLLMRG
+510 GELLLLRG
-518 GIPPVRGRK
+518 GIPPVRARK
-527 IEYFRSKR
+527 IEYFRSRR

-550 ITINAV
+550 IVIPQTKPG
-556 SSAAKLAG
+556 SATATGA
-564 KASGSD
+564 AGSD
-570 PLAQALRAKKAAL
+570 VLGQAIEAKRAAL
-583 LSDGQ
+583 LTLP
-588 AIAPTER
+588 PTEEEPLVTR
-595 ADPVMRALTGDELS
+595 TLTDDELS
-609 GFAEITDDMLV
+609 GYAEITDDMLV
-620 LGDMVDLPPPGDEQA
+620 LGELEELPPPGDEKA
-635 AIAFVT
+635 ALAFVM
-641 AMTARAVLEPVGAGA
+641 AMTARAVLEPDDDPE
-656 PSPEFVTERHDHG
+656 PSKALVTERHDHG
-669 RE
+669 R

>member
-6 DARPLTRVAIVAG
+6 NARPLTKVAAVAG
-19 MLAAIF
+19 WLILGALCAI
-25 LACAM
+25 
-30 CAVLVALVGLNQI
+30 LVALVGLKQI
-43 GPRMQISA
+43 GPHMQVSA

-60 GDPLLHLW
+60 ADPLLHLW
-68 LERGALVSGAIA
+68 LGRGALVSGACG
-80 FVILLVILKRGRTL
+80 FVILLVVLRRSRPL

-107 REHLRSNSGIIVG
+107 REYLRASSGIIVG
-120 EKGGRYLVFGGT
+120 QKAGRYLVFGGT

-164 DVKRENWDITAGF
+164 DVKRENWEITAGF
-177 RARHGQAVYL
+177 RARHGQAVHL

-200 NPLSFIDRLD
+200 NPLSYIDRLD
-210 DTDVINEL
+210 NTDVVNEL

-233 PFWAEAARAAFVGV
+233 PFWAEAARGAFVGV

-262 EIYRRLTTGDPK
+262 EIYRRLTEGDPK

-284 QKRGQR
+284 KARGQR

-370 QQLIDLNTR
+370 QQLVDLNTR
-379 ELPENGGRVPVLIL
+379 ELPSTGGEVPVLVL

-425 SRSQPRGIY
+425 SRSQPRAIY
-434 GADVTDEIIAN
+434 GPDVTDEIITN
-445 CGLEIVFTPKELK
+445 CGLEVVFTPKELR

-466 LGYFTMNVKSKSRTI
+466 LGFFTMNVKSRSRTI
-481 HGLLANRSISESDQR
+481 HGMLANRSISESDQR

-510 GELLLMRG
+510 GDLLLLRG
-518 GIPPVRGRK
+518 GIPPVRARK
-527 IEYFRSKR
+527 IAYFRSKR
-535 FTSRISDPPKVAPRP
+535 FTDRISDPPKVPPRLVLLRQAKTVP
-550 ITINAV
+550 ASI
-556 SSAAKLAG
+556 SA
-564 KASGSD
+564 GSD
-570 PLAQALRAKKAAL
+570 LLSQAIEAKRAALRVPAFLDEEPMATRTL
-583 LSDGQ
+583 TDDEIDGY
-588 AIAPTER
+588 
-595 ADPVMRALTGDELS
+595 
-609 GFAEITDDMLV
+609 AEITDDMLV
-620 LGDMVDLPPPGDEQA
+620 LGELAELPPPGDEA
-635 AIAFVT
+635 AALAFVM
-641 AMTARAVLEPVGAGA
+641 AMADRAVVEPDAAPA
-656 PSPEFVTERHDHG
+656 PSEPLKTMRQNHG
-669 RE
+669 R

>member
-6 DARPLTRVAIVAG
+6 DARPLTKVAIVAG
-19 MLAAIF
+19 ILVAVF
-25 LACAM
+25 LACAL
-30 CAVLVALVGLNQI
+30 CAVLVALVGLRQI
-43 GPRMQISA
+43 GPHLQITA
-51 IPAWLWYYR
+51 IPGWLWYYR
-60 GDPLLHLW
+60 SDPLLHLW
-68 LERGALVSGAIA
+68 LQRGALVSGAIA
-80 FVILLVILKRGRTL
+80 LVMLLVLLKRSRSL

-99 FARESEIR
+99 FASESEVR
-107 REHLRSNSGIIVG
+107 REQLRAKSGIIVG
-120 EKGGRYLVFGGT
+120 QKGGRYLVFGGT

-140 TRAGKGVGVVIPNL
+140 TRAGKGVGIVIPNL

-177 RARHGQAVYL
+177 RARHGQKVYL
-187 FDPLDPEGRSARY
+187 FDPLNAEGRTARY

-210 DTDVINEL
+210 DIEVVNEL
-218 QKIGGMLFPAPEKAD
+218 QKIGGMLFPAPEKSD

-262 EIYRRLTTGDPK
+262 EIYRRLTEGDPK

-305 SDNTFSGIKQT
+305 SDNSFSGIKQT

-338 DLRQVRR
+338 DLRRVRR

-379 ELPENGGRVPVLIL
+379 ELPATGGQVPVLIL

-445 CGLEIVFTPKELK
+445 CGLEVVFTPKELR

-466 LGYFTMNVKSKSRTI
+466 LGFFTMSVKSKSRTI
-481 HGLLANRSISESDQR
+481 HGMLANRSISESDQR

-510 GELLLMRG
+510 GDLLLLRG
-518 GIPPVRGRK
+518 GIPPVRACK
-527 IEYFRSKR
+527 IKYYRSKR
-535 FTSRISDPPKVAPRP
+535 FTGRICDPPKVAARQIVVRP
-550 ITINAV
+550 PKPGPAQTGGGVGA
-556 SSAAKLAG
+556 
-564 KASGSD
+564 D
-570 PLAQALRAKKAAL
+570 PLAQAIEAKRAAL
-583 LSDGQ
+583 RVLASAEQ
-588 AIAPTER
+588 EPIVT
-595 ADPVMRALTGDELS
+595 RALTDDELD

-620 LGDMVDLPPPGDEQA
+620 LGKLAELPPPGDEKA
-635 AIAFVT
+635 ALDFVM
-641 AMTARAVLEPVGAGA
+641 AMTTRAAVEPQDEHDR
-656 PSPEFVTERHDHG
+656 SQMLVTVRDDHG
-669 RE
+669 R

>member
-1 MIRLS
+1 MTRLS
-6 DARPLTRVAIVAG
+6 DARPLTKVAIIAG
-19 MLAAIF
+19 VLAAVLI
-25 LACAM
+25 LCAL
-30 CAVLVALVGLNQI
+30 CAVLVALVGLKQI
-43 GPRMQISA
+43 GPRMQITA
-51 IPAWLWYYR
+51 VPAWLWYYR

-68 LERGALVSGAIA
+68 LQRGALVSGAVA
-80 FVILLVILKRGRTL
+80 FVILLVILKRGRSL

-107 REHLRSNSGIIVG
+107 QEQLRSKSGIIVG
-120 EKGGRYLVFGGT
+120 QKGGRYLVFGGT

-187 FDPLDPEGRSARY
+187 FDPLDPEGRTARY

-210 DTDVINEL
+210 DVDVVNEL

-262 EIYRRLTTGDPK
+262 EIYRRLTAGDPK

-316 ITSKLNLW
+316 ITSKLSLW

-379 ELPENGGRVPVLIL
+379 ELPDSGGQVPVLLL

-445 CGLEIVFTPKELK
+445 CGLEVVFTPKELR

-466 LGYFTMNVKSKSRTI
+466 LGFFTMNVKSKSRTI
-481 HGLLANRSISESDQR
+481 HGMLANRSISESDQR

-510 GELLLMRG
+510 GELLLLRG
-518 GIPPVRGRK
+518 GIPPVRARK
-527 IEYFRSKR
+527 IEYFRSRR
-535 FTSRISDPPKVAPRP
+535 FTSRISEPPKVAPRP
-550 ITINAV
+550 IVIPQTKQG
-556 SSAAKLAG
+556 SATATGA
-564 KASGSD
+564 AGSD
-570 PLAQALRAKKAAL
+570 VLGQAIEAKRAAL
-583 LSDGQ
+583 LTLP
-588 AIAPTER
+588 PTEEEPAVTR
-595 ADPVMRALTGDELS
+595 TLTDDELS
-609 GFAEITDDMLV
+609 GYAEITDDMLV
-620 LGDMVDLPPPGDEQA
+620 LGELEELPPPGDEKA
-635 AIAFVT
+635 ALAFVI
-641 AMTARAVLEPVGAGA
+641 AMTARAVLEPDDDPE
-656 PSPEFVTERHDHG
+656 PSKALVTERHDHG
-669 RE
+669 R

>member
-1 MIRLS
+1 MTRLS

-19 MLAAIF
+19 ILAAVLI
-25 LACAM
+25 LCSL
-30 CAVLVALVGLNQI
+30 CAVLVALVGLKQI
-43 GPRMQISA
+43 GPSMQITTV
-51 IPAWLWYYR
+51 PAWLWYYR

-68 LERGALVSGAIA
+68 LKRGALVSGAIA
-80 FVILLVILKRGRTL
+80 FVILLVILKRGRSL

-107 REHLRSNSGIIVG
+107 HEQLRSKSGIIVG
-120 EKGGRYLVFGGT
+120 QKGGRYLVFGGT

-187 FDPLDPEGRSARY
+187 FDPLDPEGRTARY

-210 DTDVINEL
+210 DVDVVNEL

-274 VELPKVVEEA
+274 VELPKVIEEA

-316 ITSKLNLW
+316 ITSKLSLW

-379 ELPENGGRVPVLIL
+379 ELPASGGQVPVLLL

-445 CGLEIVFTPKELK
+445 CGLEVVFTPKELR

-466 LGYFTMNVKSKSRTI
+466 LGFFTMNVKSKSRTI
-481 HGLLANRSISESDQR
+481 HGMLANRSISESDQR

-510 GELLLMRG
+510 GELLLLRG
-518 GIPPVRGRK
+518 GIPPVRARK
-527 IEYFRSKR
+527 IEYFRSR
-535 FTSRISDPPKVAPRP
+535 HFTSRISDPPKVAPRLIMIP
-550 ITINAV
+550 QAKQV
-556 SSAAKLAG
+556 SPSAS
-564 KASGSD
+564 ASAGSD
-570 PLAQALRAKKAAL
+570 VLTQAMEAKRAAL
-583 LSDGQ
+583 L
-588 AIAPTER
+588 APPPTEEE
-595 ADPVMRALTGDELS
+595 PVVTRTLTDDELA
-609 GFAEITDDMLV
+609 GYAEITDDMLV
-620 LGDMVDLPPPGDEQA
+620 LGELEELPPPGDEKA
-635 AIAFVT
+635 AIAFVM
-641 AMTARAVLEPVGAGA
+641 AMTARAAIEPDDDHDSSEAL
-656 PSPEFVTERHDHG
+656 VTARHDHG
-669 RE
+669 R

>member
-1 MIRLS
+1 MTRLS
-6 DARPLTRVAIVAG
+6 DARPLTKIAIAVG
-19 MLAAIF
+19 ILAAICF
-25 LACAM
+25 GCALV
-30 CAVLVALVGLNQI
+30 AVMVALVGLNQI
-43 GPRMQISA
+43 GPRMQVSA

-68 LERGALVSGAIA
+68 LKRGLLVSGAIA
-80 FVILLVILKRGRTL
+80 FVILLVVLKQRRPL

-107 REHLRSNSGIIVG
+107 REQLRASSGIIVG
-120 EKGGRYLVFGGT
+120 QKGGRYLVFGGT
-132 EHVLLEAP
+132 EHVMLEAP

-154 LSWADSVVVL
+154 LSWPDSVVVL

-187 FDPLDPEGRSARY
+187 FDPLDSEGRTARY

-210 DTDVINEL
+210 DTDVVNEL

-379 ELPENGGRVPVLIL
+379 ELPATGGQVPVLVL

-445 CGLEIVFTPKELK
+445 CGLEVVFTPKELR

-466 LGYFTMNVKSKSRTI
+466 LGFFTMNVQSKSRTI
-481 HGLLANRSISESDQR
+481 HGMLANRSISESDQR

-510 GELLLMRG
+510 GDLLLLRG
-518 GIPPVRGRK
+518 GIPPVRARK
-527 IEYFRSKR
+527 IEYFRSRR
-535 FTSRISDPPKVAPRP
+535 FTSRVSDPPKIQPRP
-550 ITINAV
+550 ITLAAV
-556 SSAAKLAG
+556 PRAAPRSAATT
-564 KASGSD
+564 GSD
-570 PLAQALRAKKAAL
+570 ILAQAIEAKRAAL
-583 LSDGQ
+583 MVSPSVEEE
-588 AIAPTER
+588 AIVTR
-595 ADPVMRALTGDELS
+595 TLTDDEIA
-609 GFAEITDDMLV
+609 GYAEITDDMLV
-620 LGDMVDLPPPGDEQA
+620 LGELEELPAPGDEA
-635 AIAFVT
+635 AALAFVM
-641 AMTARAVLEPVGAGA
+641 AMTARAVIEPDDALEPSETLVAA
-656 PSPEFVTERHDHG
+656 RQHHG
-669 RE
+669 R